1 VNPTKII
8 IHHSLTEDTETV
20 SWNAIKHYHIHA
32 CGWKDIGYHYGIELI
47 GNEYTLLKGRMD
59 NEAGAHCLGFNDSS
73 ISICMIGNFDHVSP
87 CEAQLKV
94 LRRIVNAL
102 MHIYGISVLDVIGHW
117 ETYALRNKYVEKSCP
132 GNMFSMPKF
141 RCTL

>member
-1 VNPTKII
+1 MNPTKII
-8 IHHSLTEDTETV
+8 IHHSLTKDGKTV
-20 SWNAIKHYHIHA
+20 SWGAITKYHVEVN
-32 CGWKDIGYHYGIELI
+32 GWRDNGYQYGIELVGDTYEI
-47 GNEYTLLKGRMD
+47 FKGRMD
-59 NEAGAHCLGFNDSS
+59 DEVGAHCYGFNDES
-73 ISICMIGNFDHVSP
+73 IGICMIGNFDHAPP
-87 CEAQLKV
+87 CKEQLKV

-117 ETYALRNKYVEKSCP
+117 ETYALRNKYVKKSCP